1 MAPLPHTGQ
10 TRFTV
15 RLGRTFFIRWSLRVT
30 LGAALISTPVTA
42 DARSAAATSPRLA
55 YATYLGGGASG
66 DPFIEP
72 ANAIAV
78 DAQGYIYVAG
88 ATPADDFPTVN
99 PIQANKAGGLTDA
112 FIAKFTPDG
121 QSLVYSTYLGG
132 SGNDEATGVAV
143 DANGNAYVTGS
154 TASSNFPISDALQS
168 TSGGVS
174 DAFVAKLSPTGAL
187 RYSTYLGGVNLDTGH
202 AIAVDAGGNVYVTGA
217 TASLNFPVKNPIQG
231 PTFTLNGAS
240 SDAFITKLNADGQS
254 LVYSTYL
261 GGSNIE
267 NLERSAIAVTPNG
280 EAVVAGSTRSADFPV
295 VNATQTM
302 FGGGVNDVFIARL
315 NAAGSALV
323 YSTYLGGN
331 GDDEGKGVALGNDTS
346 AYVAGGTGSPN
357 FPMLDAYQPTY
368 GGFISD
374 AFLTKLRPDGSMAFS
389 TFLGGNNSDEAA
401 AVALNDAGEVYVMG
415 STGSS
420 NFPIVRPLTPS
431 RNIIGSKVFVTRFSA
446 DGRAL
451 RDSNILGAGQGL
463 GIAWQ
468 GGYAFAAGQ
477 TGDAQFPMQQPYQAD
492 LGGRSDAF
500 VAKIAD
506 DDRAFIPIA
515 VK

>member
-1 MAPLPHTGQ
+1 MALPHTGQ

-42 DARSAAATSPRLA
+42 DARSAAAISPRLA

-88 ATPADDFPTVN
+88 STPATDFPTVN
-99 PIQANKAGGLTDA
+99 AIQANNAGGLTDA

-143 DANGNAYVTGS
+143 DANGNAYVTGG

-168 TSGGVS
+168 TFGGGS
-174 DAFVAKLSPTGAL
+174 DAFVTKLSPTGAL
-187 RYSTYLGGVNLDTGH
+187 LYSTYLGGLNIDASQDIV
-202 AIAVDAGGNVYVTGA
+202 VDASGNAYIVGF
-217 TASLNFPVKNPIQG
+217 TASLNFPTKTPIQG
-231 PTFTLNGAS
+231 PNFTFNGAS
-240 SDAFITKLNADGQS
+240 SDAFITKLSADGRS
-254 LVYSTYL
+254 LVYSTYF
-261 GGSNIE
+261 GGSDFE
-267 NLERSAIAVTPNG
+267 NLTSSAIAVATNG
-280 EAVVAGSTRSADFPV
+280 EAVITGETRSDDLPIA
-295 VNATQTM
+295 NAAQST

-315 NAAGSALV
+315 NTAGSALV
-323 YSTYLGGN
+323 YSTYLGGS
-331 GDDEGKGVALGNDTS
+331 GDDQGLGAALGDDTS
-346 AYVAGGTGSPN
+346 AYIVGATGSTN
-357 FPMLDAYQPTY
+357 FPTLDAYQSTY

-374 AFLTKLRPDGSMAFS
+374 AFLTKLQPDGSMAFS
-389 TFLGGNNSDEAA
+389 TFLGGNNSDSAA
-401 AVALNDAGEVYVMG
+401 AVALNDAGEVYVTG

-420 NFPIVRPLTPS
+420 NFPSVRPLTPS

-451 RDSNILGAGQGL
+451 RDSNILGAGRGL

-468 GGYAFAAGQ
+468 ADHAFVAGQ
-477 TGDAQFPMQQPYQAD
+477 TGDAQFPVQWPYQAQ
-492 LGGRSDAF
+492 LRGRSDAF
-500 VAKIAD
+500 VVKITD
-506 DDRAFIPIA
+506 DDRVSIPVV